1 MSLED
6 GSWND
11 IELPYDTLMSLPYL
25 DAVVRETLR
34 VYPPSS
40 LLSRTYAPALG
51 FCHIHRPVDLT
62 FTCRARQTTTL
73 PLQFPVVSSTGEEV
87 SSVVVPE
94 GTTLIISIL
103 AANHNKAVWGDD
115 ASEWRP
121 ERWLK
126 ASGQDRELDGA
137 LGDSAVGSTNTPGN
151 RGGVK
156 YPGVY
161 ASMSALT
168 FRKCPVLANSRGSR
182 MTFLGGGRACV
193 CVVFP
198 C

>member
-1 MSLED
+1 M
-6 GSWND
+6 G
-11 IELPYDTLMSLPYL
+11 
-25 DAVVRETLR
+25 
-34 VYPPSS
+34 
-40 LLSRTYAPALG
+40 
-51 FCHIHRPVDLT
+51 PVDLT
-62 FTCRARQTTTL
+62 CIYSARQTTTL
-73 PLQFPVVSSTGEEV
+73 PLQFPVVSSTGEELK
-87 SSVVVPE
+87 SVVVPE

-121 ERWLK
+121 ERWMK
-126 ASGQDRELDGA
+126 ASGQHASGHELDGA

-168 FRKCPVLANSRGSR
+168 FGILSSSC
-182 MTFLGGGRACV
+182 
-193 CVVFP
+193 
-198 C
+198 